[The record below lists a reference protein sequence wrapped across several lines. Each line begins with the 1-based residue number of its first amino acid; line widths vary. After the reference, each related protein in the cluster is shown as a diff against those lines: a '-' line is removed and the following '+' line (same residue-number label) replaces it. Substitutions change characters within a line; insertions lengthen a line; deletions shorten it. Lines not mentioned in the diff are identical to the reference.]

1 MAAVRCGNFVR
12 RLRSVLARQDLAG
25 VSDADLWER
34 YLRVRDEAAFEAL
47 VRRHGRMVMGVCR
60 RVLRNEQDA
69 EDAFQAT
76 FLVLVRRGRLE
87 PSPAKMANWLH
98 GVAHRTALEA
108 RRAAAR
114 RRAKESGVLPQT
126 AMPEDRCAELWP
138 VLDEE
143 IARLPHR
150 YRAAVVLC
158 DLEGRTRHDVARQL
172 ACPEGTVAS
181 RLARGRRLLA
191 GRLARRGFPA
201 VLAAGALAD
210 AAARASPAAR
220 ILVTNT
226 AAALDP
232 AAAAPVLTAPVA
244 ALAEGVIR
252 SMLLTKIKTAIAVC
266 LVAGLTALAA
276 GGGVA
281 RSLAGATTDP
291 PEQVRTNPDDVRDRV
306 LELKQQLRQLNDK
319 IARLEAETRPK
330 LEGRVVAGLFKY
342 RVEFE
347 TGSTETSEGGRVEIL
362 EVWGTRQRIEVG
374 GQYLVR
380 GRYMLPRGERG
391 KLYLYQTAQWGQPS
405 ATADLQMADAEKPEG
420 EFTLIHSMLGP
431 GYFHVVLAHP
441 DKYSR
446 TFANVYFGTGDNVLR
461 KKTW

>member
-1 MAAVRCGNFVR
+1 
-12 RLRSVLARQDLAG
+12 
-25 VSDADLWER
+25 
-34 YLRVRDEAAFEAL
+34 
-47 VRRHGRMVMGVCR
+47 
-60 RVLRNEQDA
+60 
-69 EDAFQAT
+69 
-76 FLVLVRRGRLE
+76 
-87 PSPAKMANWLH
+87 
-98 GVAHRTALEA
+98 
-108 RRAAAR
+108 
-114 RRAKESGVLPQT
+114 
-126 AMPEDRCAELWP
+126 
-138 VLDEE
+138 
-143 IARLPHR
+143 
-150 YRAAVVLC
+150 
-158 DLEGRTRHDVARQL
+158 
-172 ACPEGTVAS
+172 
-181 RLARGRRLLA
+181 
-191 GRLARRGFPA
+191 
-201 VLAAGALAD
+201 
-210 AAARASPAAR
+210 
-220 ILVTNT
+220 
-226 AAALDP
+226 
-232 AAAAPVLTAPVA
+232 
-244 ALAEGVIR
+244 
-252 SMLLTKIKTAIAVC
+252 MLLTKIKTAIAVC